1 MSKAA
6 PLNYQAMLMIGIAM
20 QVQVALTFPISGWV
34 HLDARRSRSFVGRR
48 PMSATEIVIGN
59 VVISPR
65 DTSVAPGYC
74 VSFVEGGLTSPDWRL
89 DWPW

>member
-1 MSKAA
+1 
-6 PLNYQAMLMIGIAM
+6 
-20 QVQVALTFPISGWV
+20 
-34 HLDARRSRSFVGRR
+34 
-48 PMSATEIVIGN
+48 MSATEIVIGN